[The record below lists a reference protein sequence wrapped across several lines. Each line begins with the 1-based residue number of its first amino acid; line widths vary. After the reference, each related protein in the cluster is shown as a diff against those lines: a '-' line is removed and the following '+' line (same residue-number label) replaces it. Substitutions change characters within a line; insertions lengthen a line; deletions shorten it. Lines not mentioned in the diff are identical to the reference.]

1 MRLVVMGGYSLDVL
15 QRQVVTRFSQVPSL
29 PREPSPFPP
38 NHVHP
43 NSWEET
49 YQSQMA
55 DTGLPFHSSIFGK
68 IFRTVPVQDRHTLS
82 ITWQLPS
89 QIPNWRTKPCDYIAH
104 LLGHEAQG
112 SLLSSL
118 KKKSWATA
126 CFAGVG
132 SEGLESASSHALF
145 TLTFSLSKEG
155 VQHWREIVTQVYR
168 YIGMLRYYASN
179 ELPGWIH
186 QELKSIHELSYR
198 YADEPSADDFVQDL
212 AGELAPHNN
221 LPPERLLDGSELL
234 FDYDPDEI
242 KVCD

>member
-15 QRQVVTRFSQVPSL
+15 QRHVVKCFSEVPSL
-29 PREPSPFPP
+29 PREPSPLQP
-38 NHVHP
+38 NHIHP

-49 YQSQMA
+49 YQSLMA
-55 DTGLPFHSSIFGK
+55 DSGLPFHSSTLGN
-68 IFRTVPVQDRHTLS
+68 IFRMVPVQDRHSLS

-118 KKKSWATA
+118 KEKSWVTA

-145 TLTFSLSKEG
+145 ALTFSLSKGG
-155 VQHWREIVTQVYR
+155 VEHWREIVTEVYR
-168 YIGMLRYYASN
+168 YVGMLRYYASD
-179 ELPGWIH
+179 ELPEWIH

-234 FDYDPDEI
+234 FDYDPNEI
-242 KVCD
+242 KV